1 MDLQDS
7 PCLSLLQCIW
17 TDISDGDSSSNLH
30 GFCDTSMHAYTAVVY
45 LIIKTPNEQF
55 VRFIA
60 SKTRVAPLKSQTI
73 PKLKLLSALLL
84 ARLVTSVAASLELK
98 LTLNPPTGY
107 TDSKVAL
114 FWILGV
120 SRVWKR
126 FIQCRVTEVRK
137 LLPCS
142 LWHHC
147 PGVDNRADLLS

>member
-1 MDLQDS
+1 MET
-7 PCLSLLQCIW
+7 C
-17 TDISDGDSSSNLH
+17 SSSNLH

-73 PKLKLLSALLL
+73 PKLELLSALLL
-84 ARLVTSVAASLELK
+84 ARLVTSVAASLEPE

-114 FWILGV
+114 FWIL
-120 SRVWKR
+120 
-126 FIQCRVTEVRK
+126 
-137 LLPCS
+137 
-142 LWHHC
+142 
-147 PGVDNRADLLS
+147 